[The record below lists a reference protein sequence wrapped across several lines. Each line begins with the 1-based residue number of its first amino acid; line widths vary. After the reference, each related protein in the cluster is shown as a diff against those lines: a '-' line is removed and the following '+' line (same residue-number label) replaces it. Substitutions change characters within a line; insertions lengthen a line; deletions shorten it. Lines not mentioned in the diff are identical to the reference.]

1 MPITRRMEASA
12 AARERTRASDEASAP
27 VATAGWATQQLAEFL
42 DVLARAPDE
51 QAGIRI
57 AIERAC
63 EALDAEL
70 GAALSA
76 DKLITSVGFPP
87 DEIPENQVRAAAT
100 AKLAKLRISPAA
112 EFDTLTVPVEDR
124 HVRMLLIAREGDGGF
139 GVEESALVRAMAR
152 VLALALQ
159 MLRGVEAERV
169 LREQSEARG
178 RENQTLLGVL
188 RERQRLLE
196 RLSRIQRKIVSR
208 TALDEV
214 LETIVWGAREL
225 LGDETVGLRLLD
237 QEDPGQMVLVA
248 STGVPPELLD
258 RARHGRVGDGAGGL
272 AITEERLVVI
282 EDYQGSG
289 RSNGMFVRD
298 GVRSAMAAPV
308 RERGEVVGS
317 LVVAT
322 HVGGRRY
329 SRAEREVLLA
339 FAEHASLA
347 LTDART
353 VGDAMHHAF
362 HDSLTGLPNRV
373 LLLDRLAQALARAAR
388 AGTDVAVLFLDLD
401 GFKTVNDSL
410 GHAAGDELLE
420 AVGARIASCVRGGD
434 TAARFG
440 GDEFAVLL
448 EGANDAEVAVAAQR
462 ILGSLADPFAIAGR
476 EVFVSASIGIAVGSD
491 ESDDMLR
498 NADLALYRAKAK
510 GKGRYEVFR
519 QEMHKAVVE
528 RMELEADFQRA
539 LRRNEFELDYQPIFE
554 LGSGRLDAVEA
565 LVRWRHPE
573 RGRMPPGDFIPLAES
588 GQLIIHLGRWVLREA
603 TRQAAEWAQAH
614 PDRKTLQV
622 CVNVSTAQLHEPGL
636 ADEVKA
642 ALTNSGLDPAALCLE
657 LTETAFMADLEA
669 VAAVLGDLRALGVR
683 LAVDDFGTGY
693 SSLQHLER
701 FPIDL
706 LKIARPFVVGMED
719 RSTDPAIARA
729 IVYLARSFELG
740 VIAEGIES
748 AGQVTRLIELGCTH
762 GQGFHLALPMAPDAI
777 DGLLATDAS
786 VTDRDAVARAE
797 AHPA

>member
-1 MPITRRMEASA
+1 MEAHA
-12 AARERTRASDEASAP
+12 LTPPD

-42 DVLARAPDE
+42 DAIARARDE
-51 QAGIRI
+51 DAGIRI
-57 AIERAC
+57 GIERAC

-70 GAALSA
+70 GAALEA
-76 DKLITSVGFPP
+76 DGSITGVGFPP
-87 DEIPENQVRAAAT
+87 GSVPEARLRAAAAT
-100 AKLAKLRISPAA
+100 QRAALRLEPGGRYEA
-112 EFDTLTVPVEDR
+112 LTVPVEDDR
-124 HVRMLLIAREGDGGF
+124 VRTLLVARAGEDDF
-139 GVEESALVRAMAR
+139 VAEEAALVRAMAR

-208 TALDEV
+208 TELEEV

-237 QEDPGQMVLVA
+237 SDDPEKMVMVA

-258 RARHGRVGDGAGGL
+258 DARHGRVGEGAGGL
-272 AITEERLVVI
+272 AIAEQRLVVI
-282 EDYQGSG
+282 EDYQESG
-289 RSNGMFVRD
+289 RANTMFVRD

-308 RERGEVVGS
+308 RERGDVVGS

-322 HVGGRRY
+322 HVAGRRY
-329 SRAEREVLLA
+329 TRAEREVLLA

-388 AGTDVAVLFLDLD
+388 AGSEVAVLFLDLD

-420 AVGARIASCVRGGD
+420 AVGARIASCVRAGD

-448 EGANDAEVAVAAQR
+448 EGADDAEVAVAAQR

-519 QEMHKAVVE
+519 PEMHTMVVE

-539 LRRNEFELDYQPIFE
+539 LRREEFELDYQPIFE
-554 LGSGRLDAVEA
+554 LASGRLAGVEA
-565 LVRWRHPE
+565 LVRWQHPE
-573 RGRMPPGDFIPLAES
+573 RGRMAPGEFVPLAET
-588 GQLIIHLGRWVLREA
+588 GQLIIQLGSWVLATA
-603 TRQAAEWAQAH
+603 TRQAAEWARAH
-614 PDRKTLQV
+614 PDREPLQV
-622 CVNVSTAQLHEPGL
+622 CVNVSTGQLREPGL
-636 ADEVKA
+636 TAEVER
-642 ALTNSGLDPAALCLE
+642 ALGDSGLDPAALCLE
-657 LTETAFMADLEA
+657 LTETAFMEELEE
-669 VAAVLGDLRALGVR
+669 VATVLGELRAMGVR

-693 SSLQHLER
+693 SSLQHLKR
-701 FPIDL
+701 LPIDL

-719 RSTDPAIARA
+719 RSADPAIARA

-740 VIAEGIES
+740 VIAEGIENPQ
-748 AGQVTRLIELGCTH
+748 QVERLIELGCTH
-762 GQGFHLALPMAPDAI
+762 GQGFHLALPMPPGEI
-777 DGLLATDAS
+777 DELLAAGRPG
-786 VTDRDAVARAE
+786 VAVPPLR
-797 AHPA
+797 

>member
-1 MPITRRMEASA
+1 MTMEAPQPARMSPSA
-12 AARERTRASDEASAP
+12 RREGPAP
-27 VATAGWATQQLAEFL
+27 AATAGWATQQLAEFL

-51 QAGIRI
+51 EAGIRI

-70 GAALSA
+70 GAALSE
-76 DKLITSVGFPP
+76 DELITSVGFPP
-87 DEIPENQVRAAAT
+87 GRVPAGLVRAAAADRRST
-100 AKLAKLRISPAA
+100 LEPAPGQVY
-112 EFDTLTVPVEDR
+112 ETLSVPVEDER
-124 HVRMLLIAREGDGGF
+124 LASLLIARERDDGF
-139 GVEESALVRAMAR
+139 GPEEAALVRAMAR
-152 VLALALQ
+152 VIALALQ
-159 MLRGVEAERV
+159 MLRGVEAERHM
-169 LREQSEARG
+169 REQSEARG
-178 RENQTLLGVL
+178 RENQTLLSVL

-214 LETIVWGAREL
+214 LEAIVWGAREL

-237 QEDPGQMVLVA
+237 REDPEQMVMVA

-272 AITEERLVVI
+272 AIAEQRLVVI
-282 EDYQGSG
+282 EDYQQSG
-289 RSNGMFVRD
+289 RSNAMFVGD

-322 HVGGRRY
+322 HVAGRRY

-362 HDSLTGLPNRV
+362 HDALTGLPNRV
-373 LLLDRLAQALARAAR
+373 LLLDRLAQALARASR
-388 AGTDVAVLFLDLD
+388 SGTDVAVLFLDLD

-410 GHAAGDELLE
+410 GHAAGDELLQ
-420 AVGARIASCVRGGD
+420 AVGARIAACVRAGD

-448 EGANDAEVAVAAQR
+448 EGATDEEVAVAAQR
-462 ILGSLADPFAIAGR
+462 ILGALADPFGIAGR
-476 EVFVSASIGIAVGSD
+476 EVYVSASIGIAVGSD

-498 NADLALYRAKAK
+498 NADLALYRAKGR

-519 QEMHKAVVE
+519 PEMHAAVVE

-539 LRRNEFELDYQPIFE
+539 LRREEFELDYQPIFE
-554 LGSGRLDAVEA
+554 LASGRLEAVEA

-573 RGRMPPGDFIPLAES
+573 RGRMAPGDFIPLAES
-588 GQLIIHLGRWVLREA
+588 GRLIVPLGRWVLGEA
-603 TRQAAEWAQAH
+603 TRQAAEWAAAN
-614 PDRKTLQV
+614 PDRDPLGI
-622 CVNVSTAQLHEPGL
+622 CVNVSTAQLREPGL
-636 ADEVKA
+636 ADEVAA
-642 ALTNSGLDPAALCLE
+642 ALESSGLEPRALCLE
-657 LTETAFMADLEA
+657 LTETAFMEDLEG
-669 VAAVLGDLRALGVR
+669 VAAVLGDLRGLGVR

-706 LKIARPFVVGMED
+706 LKIARPFVVGIEE
-719 RSTDPAIARA
+719 RSGDPAIARA

-740 VIAEGIES
+740 VIAEGIERPE
-748 AGQVTRLIELGCTH
+748 QVSRLVELGCTH
-762 GQGFHLALPMAPDAI
+762 GQGFHLALPMGPAAI
-777 DGLLATDAS
+777 EELLAADAGAG
-786 VTDRDAVARAE
+786 DRDTLAHAE
-797 AHPA
+797 SRP